1 MCLVFDNSR
10 LVEMVSIGTIVAYT
24 LVTLS
29 ILVLRYKSENL
40 GLIRARTRSILS
52 GISVS
57 HDGSILISPHI
68 LKEVEKEERMHEY
81 LQGARNCL
89 FILCST

>member
-1 MCLVFDNSR
+1 MCLFFDNSK

-40 GLIRARTRSILS
+40 GLMRARTRSILS
-52 GISVS
+52 SISIS
-57 HDGSILISPHI
+57 QDGRILISPH
-68 LKEVEKEERMHEY
+68 LLEEVEEEERIHEY
-81 LQGARNCL
+81 LQGALNCL
-89 FILCST
+89 FILRTT